1 MSPGVFHDHLVNSKD
16 NTRCK
21 FSLETIGC
29 MGGFIFFIVGSTH
42 PNKTIIKKNNDNN
55 KYGNVARFS
64 GRFSN
69 DSFLHTYT
77 YSVYEFSVLDVKGYK
92 L

>member
-1 MSPGVFHDHLVNSKD
+1 
-16 NTRCK
+16 
-21 FSLETIGC
+21 

-42 PNKTIIKKNNDNN
+42 PNKTIIKKSSNYNINNDNN